1 MVVDELDG
9 VAELVDDLGDTFS
22 EESLGELELGL
33 VDKLED
39 VLVSGVLADEVDIVP
54 IVEETV
60 DLGDVGVVQ
69 KVVNLNLS

>member
-60 DLGDVGVVQ
+60 DLGDVGVVH